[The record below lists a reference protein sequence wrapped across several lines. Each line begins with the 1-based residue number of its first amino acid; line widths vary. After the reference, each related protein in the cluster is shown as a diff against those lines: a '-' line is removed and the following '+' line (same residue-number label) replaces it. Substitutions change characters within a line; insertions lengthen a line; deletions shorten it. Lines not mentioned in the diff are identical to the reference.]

1 MDYTP
6 SLVVSS
12 DAGTGVG
19 YTTINIRGSDVKRIN
34 VTIDGIPVN
43 DAESHGVW
51 WVDLPDLASSAD
63 NIQIQRGVGT
73 STNGAGAF
81 GATINFQTSDLR
93 KVAVC

>member
-1 MDYTP
+1 
-6 SLVVSS
+6 
-12 DAGTGVG
+12 
-19 YTTINIRGSDVKRIN
+19 VKRIN
-34 VTIDGIPVN
+34 VTIDGVPVN

-81 GATINFQTSDLR
+81 GATINFQTTNLNRNPMQRSILHMAHLTLQ
-93 KVAVC
+93 KTQ